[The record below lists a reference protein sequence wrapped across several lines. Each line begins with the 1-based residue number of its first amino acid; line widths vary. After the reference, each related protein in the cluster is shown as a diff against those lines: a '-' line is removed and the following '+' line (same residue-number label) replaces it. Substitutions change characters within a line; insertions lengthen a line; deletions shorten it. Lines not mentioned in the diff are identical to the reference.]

1 MHAAPVNTARA
12 LSAPVAEL
20 LAQARDKFGAYLPVP
35 AALTRKGWTG
45 LDAATCA
52 DLVSKAEAQLGTDW
66 PELPLSLYRSFCETG
81 AREPYE
87 TPYFARRLMLNDLV
101 LGECAEGS
109 GRFLAKIAEGIG
121 LICDELGWQLP
132 AHNAYIRDTPQL
144 PEPDPARPVVDL
156 FAAETGAQLAMVA
169 HLIGPALDN
178 AAPGLTARID
188 SEIATRLVTPYLTA
202 PPWWTGAQGGQMNNW
217 TAWCSQNMLRAV
229 FLRPELA
236 KMRGP
241 VAQQVAASLD
251 AFLAEYGEDGACA
264 EGAYYYRHA
273 ALCLFAALEVL
284 DAASHGTT
292 TPLWQQTKIRNMAE
306 FILNMHV
313 AGDYYINFADASAVL
328 APCGV
333 AEYRFGKAVGSQALM
348 AHAAGDVARQVDNT
362 DPIAALDLTA
372 RVQALFAAEEIAGF
386 SATQSQP
393 GDIWF
398 PSTQMLVAR
407 DQRFVLA
414 VKAGHNDDP
423 HNHND
428 VGSVTLYADDKPLLI
443 DVGVET
449 YTAKTFSPDRYDIW
463 TMQSGYH
470 NLADFGGIGQSA
482 GREFA
487 AQNVEVSLTAK
498 SANFA
503 CDLANAYPDE
513 AGVSHYRRQVNFDHD
528 RSVEIVDTCVSSRPA
543 TLSLMFAAPV
553 TPGDAHVDVA
563 GFGQIAITGAGA
575 MGVEEIAI
583 SDPRLRRAWPATL
596 YRLRL
601 PFAGTRLTLR
611 INQGASA

>member
-35 AALTRKGWTG
+35 AALTCKGWAG

-66 PELPLSLYRSFCETG
+66 PALPLSLYRSFCEIG

-101 LGECAEGS
+101 LG
-109 GRFLAKIAEGIG
+109 
-121 LICDELGWQLP
+121 
-132 AHNAYIRDTPQL
+132 
-144 PEPDPARPVVDL
+144 DPARPVVDL
-156 FAAETGAQLAMVA
+156 FAAETGAHLAMVA
-169 HLIGPALDN
+169 HLIGPALDSIT
-178 AAPGLTARID
+178 PGLTARID
-188 SEIATRLVTPYLTA
+188 SEITTRLVTPYLTA

-284 DAASHGTT
+284 EAASHGTT

-348 AHAAGDVARQVDNT
+348 AHAAADLARQVDNT

-428 VGSVTLYADDKPLLI
+428 VGSVTLYADGKPLLI

-498 SANFA
+498 STNFA

-563 GFGQIAITGAGA
+563 GFGRIAITGAGG

-611 INQGASA
+611 IDQGASA